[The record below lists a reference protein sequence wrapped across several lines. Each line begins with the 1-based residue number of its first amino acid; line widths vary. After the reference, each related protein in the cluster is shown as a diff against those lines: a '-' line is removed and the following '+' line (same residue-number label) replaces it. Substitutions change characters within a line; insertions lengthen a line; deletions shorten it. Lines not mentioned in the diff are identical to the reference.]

1 MDTRWRRFSHS
12 TLVKVVGFII
22 AIVCFSAAVTTLAQ
36 TIESTQ
42 NDLGIVF
49 EESYFLGQEYI
60 NESSQ
65 IVNNLEN
72 LTLKYKS
79 EANILSGATLSAD
92 ELKNQEDRL
101 YDEFTSESRSYNPN
115 LTEQE
120 NYRIFQQAYAVQLE
134 EARQKRIQEHLRAY
148 YSSLQSLEQQEGII
162 YYAKSGASVFTNSSD
177 PSREY
182 FQTFPSYLLIDG
194 YQQMVRPE
202 EIKDS
207 QYYHRIT
214 SGTRDG
220 ELGLQDIVYVAFSEE
235 FLNPRL
241 AAWNEDKLTTTD
253 NMKQIA
259 AWLTGLLT
267 ALIYLAVVTGRRP
280 EDYGKVE
287 LNWLD
292 QLFTD
297 VNIAAGIS
305 LVTVWA
311 VSLVILIRAGSQ
323 QLLFPLTL
331 AASALGLALL
341 LSLVRHLK
349 NGTFIKHS
357 LLYVIFEKI
366 FLFSRDVYDSGS
378 TGVKVI
384 LLVIGYPLLVAAT
397 FFMFPIT
404 IGVAAWLA
412 LKKVQQFNLI
422 KEGVKQVK
430 EGEIHYVIDVSGD
443 GELGR
448 LAADINGI
456 TDGLN
461 KAVAN
466 ELRSERLK
474 TELIT
479 NVSHDIRTPLTS
491 IITYVDLLKNAPDG
505 QKAAEYI
512 EVIDQKAQRLRV
524 MTEDLFEAAKASSG
538 TMPVNFEKI
547 DIVSLLT
554 QGLGELD
561 DKIKECGLDFKINH
575 PQDKLFV
582 TADGKLLWRAL
593 ENLLSNIFK
602 YALAGS
608 RVYVDIEQWVGGVT
622 LTIKNISAFELNI
635 SSEELLERFKRGD
648 ESRSS
653 VGSGLGLSIAK
664 SLIELQKGRFDIE
677 IDGDLFK
684 AIIHLPK
691 AG

>member
-1 MDTRWRRFSHS
+1 MSHS
-12 TLVKVVGFII
+12 TLAKTIGFII
-22 AIVCFSAAVTTLAQ
+22 AIVCFSAAVTILAQ
-36 TIESTQ
+36 TIKSQ
-42 NDLGIVF
+42 NSLDIVF
-49 EESYFLGQEYI
+49 EESYFLGHEYMD
-60 NESSQ
+60 EGSE

-72 LTLKYKS
+72 LTQKYKS

-92 ELKNQEDRL
+92 DIKYREDRL
-101 YDEFTSESRSYNPN
+101 YNDFSRDSRSYDPN
-115 LTEQE
+115 LTEAE
-120 NYRIFQQAYAVQLE
+120 NYKVFKQDYARQLE
-134 EARQKRIQEHLRAY
+134 EARQKMIQEHLRAY
-148 YSSLQSLEQQEGII
+148 HSSLQALEQKAGVV
-162 YYAKSGASVFTNSSD
+162 YYAQSGATVFTNSSD
-177 PSREY
+177 PSRDY

-194 YQQMVRPE
+194 YQQHVHPE
-202 EIKDS
+202 EITES
-207 QYYHRIT
+207 QYYYRIT
-214 SGTRDG
+214 PGTGSG
-220 ELGLQDIVYVAFSEE
+220 ELRLQDVVYVAYSEE
-235 FLNPRL
+235 YLNPRL
-241 AAWNEDKLTTTD
+241 AAWQEDKKTSTD
-253 NMKQIA
+253 NLKQMA
-259 AWLTGLLT
+259 AWLSGLLV
-267 ALIYLAVVTGRRP
+267 AFIYLVVVTGRKP
-280 EDYGKVE
+280 EDYDHVE

-292 QLFTD
+292 RLFTD
-297 VNIAAGIS
+297 INIFGGIC
-305 LVTVWA
+305 LVTIWA
-311 VSLVILIRAGSQ
+311 ASMVFLVQAGSQ

-331 AASALGLALL
+331 IASALGLALL
-341 LSLVRHLK
+341 LSLVRHIK
-349 NGTFIKHS
+349 NRTFIKHS
-357 LLYVIFEKI
+357 LLFYIFEKL
-366 FLFSRDVYDSGS
+366 FLFLQDVYNSGS
-378 TGVKVI
+378 AGVKVI
-384 LLVIGYPLLVAAT
+384 LLVIGYPLLVVAT
-397 FFMFPIT
+397 FFMFPVT

-412 LKKVQQFNLI
+412 AKKVQQFNLI
-422 KEGVKQVK
+422 KEGVKKVK
-430 EGEIHYVIDVSGD
+430 GGDIRHVIDVSGN

-461 KAVAN
+461 QAVAS

-491 IITYVDLLKNAPDG
+491 IITYVDLLKNAPDE

-538 TMPVNFEKI
+538 TMPVNLEKI

-561 DKIKECGLDFKINH
+561 DKIKECGLDFKVNY

-602 YALAGS
+602 YALSGS
-608 RVYVDIEQWVGGVT
+608 RVYIDIEQWASGVT

-648 ESRSS
+648 ESRTS

-664 SLIELQKGRFDIE
+664 SLIELQKGRFNIE

-684 AIIHLPK
+684 AIIHLPQ

>member
-430 EGEIHYVIDVSGD
+430 EGEIHHVIDVSGD